1 MPIYQTTFDVN
12 APAETVW
19 RVLTTLDRYGE
30 WNPQIPRASGTIEE
44 QGTIHLCLALPGR
57 PAMNLV
63 ATIEKVRPARLLTWR
78 GHVVA
83 PWLFEGHRK
92 FEIQSAGDRR
102 VSVRHVE
109 NIHGLLA
116 PLFAVFMGG
125 PVERGHHALN
135 QALRTRAESSH
146 ADAPVTEGKS

>member
-12 APAETVW
+12 ASPEAVW
-19 RVLTTLDRYGE
+19 QALTTLDRYGE
-30 WNPQIPRASGTIEE
+30 WNPQIPAASGAIEE
-44 QGTIHLCLALPGR
+44 QGQINLCLALPGR

-63 ATIEKVRPARLLTWR
+63 ATIEKVQHSELLTWR

-92 FEIQSAGDRR
+92 FAIQRAGEHR
-102 VSVRHVE
+102 VSVTHVE
-109 NIHGLLA
+109 DIHGLLA

-125 PVERGHHALN
+125 PVERSHHALN
-135 QALRTRAESSH
+135 RALRTRAESLH
-146 ADAPVTEGKS
+146 ADSTAPYGKS